1 MGREG
6 KGVYRTGQASAG
18 ADHPAR
24 GRRAVLFPWDQREK
38 GKLAFVG
45 IGMAAIAGSVDRT
58 PRGRRIKSGLA
69 ARLVVGLLAA
79 HWASVA
85 AAVDCDIGEPAA
97 TMRLFNGHDHL
108 QEPSLAAGEAALAT
122 LSAEGVSAGL
132 LALGTPDSADL
143 VISLGLQASSA
154 YPVFAFVNPPAV
166 TVAGGEKVFDATT
179 LAFVQAQLDAGV
191 VGIGEVSLRHSGPPA
206 LAANIPADDLGAQ
219 ALYTEA
225 AARSVPV
232 TIHFET
238 RDKLAPGLDVGSR
251 VEELRSAL
259 GAHPNTVFIWA
270 HLGDTGPE
278 TVRALIEEFDNLYA
292 DLSSRNPY
300 FVRGWPVGLQSLS
313 EGAAGTGN
321 LKVAWKNLFEDHS
334 DRFLFGLD
342 LASEVRWAQMP
353 DVVAYYRSVLGQLS
367 AGAAE
372 KIACENARALL
383 AAPAVPGPG
392 APGLVLLVLAI
403 LAAALVALSWPEH
416 QPGPL
421 QG

>member
-1 MGREG
+1 
-6 KGVYRTGQASAG
+6 
-18 ADHPAR
+18 
-24 GRRAVLFPWDQREK
+24 
-38 GKLAFVG
+38 
-45 IGMAAIAGSVDRT
+45 
-58 PRGRRIKSGLA
+58 
-69 ARLVVGLLAA
+69 
-79 HWASVA
+79 VA
-85 AAVDCDIGEPAA
+85 AAVECDIGEPAA
-97 TMRLFNGHDHL
+97 TLRLFNGHDHL
-108 QEPSLAAGEAALAT
+108 QEPSLAAGEVALAT

-166 TVAGGEKVFDATT
+166 IVAGGEKAFDATT

-206 LAANIPADDLGAQ
+206 LAANIAADDLGAQ
-219 ALYTEA
+219 ALYAEA
-225 AARSVPV
+225 AARSVPI

-238 RDKLAPGLDVGSR
+238 RDKLAPGADVESR
-251 VEELRSAL
+251 IEELRSAL
-259 GAHPNTVFIWA
+259 AAHSNTVFIWA

-300 FVRGWPVGLQSLS
+300 FARGWPVGLQSLS

-321 LKVAWKNLFEDHS
+321 LKLAWKNLFEDHS

-392 APGLVLLVLAI
+392 AAGLALLALAI
-403 LAAALVALSWPEH
+403 LAAALVALIRPKGQLETLPS
-416 QPGPL
+416 
-421 QG
+421 

>member
-1 MGREG
+1 M
-6 KGVYRTGQASAG
+6 S
-18 ADHPAR
+18 
-24 GRRAVLFPWDQREK
+24 
-38 GKLAFVG
+38 VG
-45 IGMAAIAGSVDRT
+45 FAAIAGSPNRT
-58 PRGRRIKSGLA
+58 RRVGRIKFGWWAPLC
-69 ARLVVGLLAA
+69 VGLLAV
-79 HWASVA
+79 HWAGVS
-85 AAVDCDIGEPAA
+85 AAVQCDIGEPVASMA
-97 TMRLFNGHDHL
+97 LFNAHDHL
-108 QEPSLAAGEAALAT
+108 QEPSLADAEAALAT

-166 TVAGGEKVFDATT
+166 TAPGGGKVFDATT

-206 LAANIPADDLGAQ
+206 LAADIPADDLGAQ
-219 ALYTEA
+219 ALYIEA

-238 RDKLAPGLDVGSR
+238 RDKSAPGVDVAPR

-259 GAHPNTVFIWA
+259 GAHPNTVFIWS

-292 DLSSRNPY
+292 DLSSRNPH

-313 EGAAGTGN
+313 EGVTGTGS
-321 LKVAWKNLFEDHS
+321 LKVGWKNLFEDHS

-342 LASEVRWAQMP
+342 LASETRWAQMP
-353 DVVAYYRSVLGQLS
+353 DVVAYYRSVLGELS
-367 AGAAE
+367 PAAAE
-372 KIACENARALL
+372 RIACENARALL
-383 AAPAVPGPG
+383 AAPAVPGRG
-392 APGLVLLVLAI
+392 ALGLALLVLAI
-403 LAAALVALSWPEH
+403 FSVALVALALPRGR
-416 QPGPL
+416 PRPVRG
-421 QG
+421 